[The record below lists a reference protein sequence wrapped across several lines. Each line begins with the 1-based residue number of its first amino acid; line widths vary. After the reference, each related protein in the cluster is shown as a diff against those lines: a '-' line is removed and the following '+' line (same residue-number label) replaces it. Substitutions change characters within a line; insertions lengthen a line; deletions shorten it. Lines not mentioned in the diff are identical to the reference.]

1 MKTQQMPTVCI
12 SENYIE
18 LSRYEVS
25 AAGRINIMSS
35 GGTSAS
41 EGGMGSGSK
50 SSEEKG
56 TVSGPDQKNNTKGN
70 TKSDNSSENSFDPIK
85 EDIEKAEQKNKS
97 ED

>member
-1 MKTQQMPTVCI
+1 MKTQQPPTVYI
-12 SENYIE
+12 SKNFIE

-25 AAGRINIMSS
+25 AAGRINIMNT
-35 GGTSAS
+35 GGSSAS
-41 EGGMGSGSK
+41 EGGMGSSSK

-70 TKSDNSSENSFDPIK
+70 TKSDNSSENSFNPIK
-85 EDIEKAEQKNKS
+85 EDIEKAEQKNKY